1 MKIKDNIV
9 SKEDLVMTKELYCAY
24 IDGQEWYANS
34 HVSTIQQNDSRAMDI
49 NYYNQKTHKHN
60 PFIRSQLTFQQ

>member
-1 MKIKDNIV
+1 MKIKDYKM

-34 HVSTIQQNDSRAMDI
+34 HVSTVQQNDSQAMNI
-49 NYYNQKTHKHN
+49 NYYKRKPQNIVRL
-60 PFIRSQLTFQQ
+60 FDLS

>member
-1 MKIKDNIV
+1 MKIKDYKV

-34 HVSTIQQNDSRAMDI
+34 HVSTVQQNDSQAMDI
-49 NYYNQKTHKHN
+49 NYY
-60 PFIRSQLTFQQ
+60 IRKPQNIVRLFNLS